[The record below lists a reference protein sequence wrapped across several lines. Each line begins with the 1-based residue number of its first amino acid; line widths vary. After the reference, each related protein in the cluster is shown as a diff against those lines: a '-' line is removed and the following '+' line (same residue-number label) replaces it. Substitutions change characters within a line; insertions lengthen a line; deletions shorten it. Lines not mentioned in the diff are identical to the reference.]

1 MIFEF
6 FFNFF
11 KLVEKPKIPKII
23 MSAAIIILWESK
35 DPIVEKS
42 LKLTAIVTAPD
53 NINIKIVFI
62 LSIIR
67 NVN

>member
-42 LKLTAIVTAPD
+42 HKLTAIV
-53 NINIKIVFI
+53 NLQRLLLLLIISI
-62 LSIIR
+62 LK
-67 NVN
+67 